1 MDFRI
6 LQKCRF
12 EHSAY
17 HHARF
22 TVRSSIKNVDLHDCV
37 EYDPS
42 DTIWNDGSSRAER
55 PLIERTRGMAY
66 KDHKEDELE
75 RRKTRKRM
83 KLKRKRQIESSK
95 RFGGLFAKKR
105 KMMAG

>member
-1 MDFRI
+1 MKQTDWDRY
-6 LQKCRF
+6 L
-12 EHSAY
+12 
-17 HHARF
+17 
-22 TVRSSIKNVDLHDCV
+22 

-42 DTIWNDGSSRAER
+42 DTIWNDGSSRVER
-55 PLIERTRGMAY
+55 PLVERTRGMAY

-75 RRKTRKRM
+75 QRKTRKRM

-105 KMMAG
+105 KMMAGWIIHQVKNWLTPHFHCLSL